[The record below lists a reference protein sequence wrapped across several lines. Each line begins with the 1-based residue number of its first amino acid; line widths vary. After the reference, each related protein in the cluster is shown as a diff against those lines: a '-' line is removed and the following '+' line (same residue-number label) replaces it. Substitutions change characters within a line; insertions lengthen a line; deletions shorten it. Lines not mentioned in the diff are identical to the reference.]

1 MKAESASALLHSTL
15 SLVLT
20 VPITIIGIS
29 R

>member
-1 MKAESASALLHSTL
+1 MEAESASALLHSAP

-20 VPITIIGIS
+20 VPIIIIGIS